1 MTTGV
6 YTKTFGE
13 ICRDALR
20 DAGISAVERPIS
32 AAHFAIATS
41 KANDVL
47 VAWQGL
53 NIHLWAETE
62 ALLPLNPSQT
72 EYTLGAGG
80 DHCFTDYVYA
90 TASSDIAIAAVVIPC
105 SVTAGMTI
113 GDFVGIELSTNVR
126 QWSTIAGISAGVSI
140 TINDALTAAVDSGA
154 TIYTYT
160 TKIDRPVRVL
170 GARGATQQVGNE
182 QDLRAETRESYY
194 KLVNK
199 TDLSS
204 DVNAWYYSP
213 QLTNGKFLV
222 WQSPRNCD
230 QIVRFTFVKPQY
242 VNQDQSENVLIP
254 AEWFLA
260 FKWAVAYELGV
271 TYAIDPNRLI
281 SIAQK
286 AQDSLSIAMSNDEEY
301 DSINF
306 QPGDCY

>member
-20 DAGISAVERPIS
+20 DAGISAVERPVNS
-32 AAHFAIATS
+32 AHFAIATS

-47 VAWQGL
+47 VQWQAL

-72 EYTLGAGG
+72 EYTLGVGG
-80 DHCFTDYVYA
+80 DHCFTNYVYA
-90 TASSDIAIAAVVIPC
+90 TASSAIAIAAIVIPC
-105 SVTAGMTI
+105 STTSGMTV

-126 QWSTIAGISAGVSI
+126 QWSTISSISAGVSI
-140 TINDALTAAVDSGA
+140 TIAAPLNAAVDSGA

-170 GARGATQQVGNE
+170 SARGAHEQVGSE

-194 KLVNK
+194 KIVNK

-213 QLTNGKFLV
+213 QLTTGKFLV
-222 WQSPRNCD
+222 WQAPRNCD
-230 QIVRFTFVKPQY
+230 QIIRFTFVKPQY

-306 QPGDCY
+306 QPGDYY